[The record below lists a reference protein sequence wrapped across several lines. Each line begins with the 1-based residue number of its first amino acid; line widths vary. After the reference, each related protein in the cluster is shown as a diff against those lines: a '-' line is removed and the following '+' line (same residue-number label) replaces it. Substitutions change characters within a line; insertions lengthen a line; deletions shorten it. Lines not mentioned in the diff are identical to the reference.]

1 MDTWIEIRR
10 KARLCHANA
19 LKKSEGDR
27 RAKAI
32 IDAAIADLDLEVR
45 YYEPGTL
52 FDEGVFGSLD
62 RLARVVNVAKK
73 QSREN
78 EKRSL
83 EDEQVV
89 IAHEIGHYIL
99 HTDPINEVTI
109 RSNNLGGDPV
119 DGAAGKVE
127 GYSPRERKE
136 LQADIFA
143 GEFLC
148 PSDWLREE
156 YVAHGNR
163 PKAIASELGLPPTLV
178 MNQVIRALL
187 LPPLRPA
194 AVKLPPVAVA
204 LDSSQQ
210 TAATWNQG
218 PLLVD
223 AGPGT
228 GKTRTLVHRVKYCLK
243 NGASPASI
251 LALTFSNKAAEEM
264 GERLATMDADAAVQM
279 WVGTFHSF
287 GLEIITKWPSAIGR
301 SGKVKILDEA
311 AALKLLEDNLE
322 KLPLQYY
329 QNLYEPAYELV
340 HVLRAIS
347 RCKDELISPGHYKNE
362 AQQALDDAVRIGNEE
377 GQELALRALEI
388 AAIYEAYEQ
397 LLQEADAVDFGD
409 LVSLAVSIVEMNADT
424 RNYIAQFKHILV
436 DEYQDVNLASARLLQ
451 AIHKAG
457 ALPWVVAD
465 QRQSIYR
472 FRGAE
477 PTNVERFQSEFNG
490 GRHPLSNNYRSFSPV
505 VRTFES
511 FSASMGESGA
521 MTGAW
526 EANRAAGGQVLMTVA
541 PHVTAE
547 GESIRDKIET
557 FRAAGI
563 PYIDQ
568 AILARTHLTLARI
581 TGVLEKLGVP
591 LLYMGDLFERSE
603 IRDLLSLIGLGSERG
618 DIGFARVAALPD
630 YQVGRED
637 ALCVLQWV
645 NANQVTLHDAL
656 GRVEEIPDISVAG
669 RVGLTLISQ
678 HLSGLE
684 HASPWTLLTTWLF
697 ERSGYLS
704 PLLASNDVIARQKLI
719 AIYQLLKV
727 CGEQGGVGAEG
738 RKQFLARIRRIEALN
753 QDTAYR
759 AVSSEATDIDAVRVM
774 TLHGSKGLEFGA
786 VHFPALATA
795 YMPTNRHP
803 IHCHPPQSLSHL
815 VMQPSAHDAEEEC
828 LFFVG
833 LSRARDYLSLSRA
846 EKYTASRKSSP
857 SKFLDGIGRSITSIR
872 YDGSGILFEPDITLS
887 PQQKRD
893 TYPERDLSTYMKCPA
908 RYRYEIV
915 ERLRGGRDESPYL
928 RFHSCVYAT
937 VGWLESACMNGHSAD
952 LSAGLARLNADWEK
966 KGPVGH
972 GFEAYYRRAAERMVQ
987 VLCEAMAAEKA
998 TYASSEWLVPV
1009 GNSRISIRPDRV
1021 LITPDGVVH
1030 VQRIRTGR
1038 KTKSEPDD
1046 PIYSLLRRGAEIY
1059 HPGEILSIETFYLST
1074 SEVVSVAEKGVD
1086 RQLEKYADMIISIE
1100 NGDFQPKPSQRNC
1113 PNCAS
1118 YFTCGTA

>member
-1 MDTWIEIRR
+1 MDTWIDIRR
-10 KARLCHANA
+10 KARSCH
-19 LKKSEGDR
+19 
-27 RAKAI
+27 
-32 IDAAIADLDLEVR
+32 DAALTISNGNRHSKALIAAALQNLDLEIR

-52 FDEGVFGSLD
+52 FNVGVFGSLD
-62 RLARVVNVAKK
+62 RPSGLVNVAKN
-73 QSREN
+73 QSSE
-78 EKRSL
+78 E
-83 EDEQVV
+83 EQVV
-89 IAHEIGHYIL
+89 IAHEIGHYNL

-156 YVAHGNR
+156 YVMKGKR
-163 PKAIASELGLPPTLV
+163 PREIACELGLPPNLV
-178 MNQVIRALL
+178 TNQAIRALL

-194 AVKLPPVAVA
+194 PKKPLPIAVA
-204 LDSSQQ
+204 LDPSQR
-210 TAATWNQG
+210 TAATWNKG
-218 PLLVD
+218 ALLVD

-228 GKTRTLVHRVKYCLK
+228 GKTRTLIHRIKHCLE

-251 LALTFSNKAAEEM
+251 LALTFSNRAAEEM
-264 GERLATMDADAAVQM
+264 SERLAAMDSDAAVQM

-287 GLEIITKWPSAIGR
+287 GLEIITKWPSTIGR
-301 SGKVKILDEA
+301 SDKVKILDEA
-311 AALKLLEDNLE
+311 AALKLLEDNLA
-322 KLPLQYY
+322 KLPLHYY

-340 HVLRAIS
+340 HVLKAIS
-347 RCKDELISPGHYKNE
+347 RCKDELVSPDYYRAE
-362 AQQALDDAVRIGNEE
+362 AQKALDDAVRLGDEE
-377 GQELALRALEI
+377 AQELAARALEI
-388 AAIYEAYEQ
+388 AATYEVYEQ
-397 LLQEADAVDFGD
+397 LLQEEDCVDFGD
-409 LVSLAVSIVEMNADT
+409 LVSLAICVIEKNTDAK
-424 RNYIAQFKHILV
+424 NYIAQFKHILV

-477 PTNVERFQSEFNG
+477 PTNVERFSSEFNG
-490 GRHPLSNNYRSFSPV
+490 TRHSLSNNYRSFSPI

-511 FSASMGESGA
+511 FSAAMGAQGTMA
-521 MTGAW
+521 GKW
-526 EANRAAGGQVLMTVA
+526 EANRAAGGRAIMTVA

-547 GESIRDKIET
+547 GESIRDMIEA
-557 FRAAGI
+557 FVAAGI
-563 PYIDQ
+563 PYSDQ
-568 AILARTHLTLARI
+568 AVLARTHLTLARI

-603 IRDLLSLIGLGSERG
+603 IRDLLSLIGLGSESG
-618 DIGFARVAALPD
+618 SIGFARVAALPE
-630 YQVGRED
+630 YRVARTD
-637 ALCVLQWV
+637 ALAVLQWV
-645 NANQVTLHDAL
+645 NANHVTLHDAL
-656 GRVEEIPDISVAG
+656 SRVEEIPDISGAG
-669 RVGLTLISQ
+669 KVGLTLIGQ
-678 HLSGLE
+678 HLFGLE
-684 HASPWTLLTTWLF
+684 NASPWTLLTTWLF
-697 ERSGYLS
+697 ERTEYLS
-704 PLLASNDVIARQKLI
+704 PLLTSNDAVARQKLI

-727 CGEQGGVGAEG
+727 CGEQGGIGAEG

-786 VHFPALATA
+786 VHFPALATS

-846 EKYTASRKSSP
+846 ERYTASRKSNP
-857 SKFLDGIGRSITSIR
+857 SKFLDSISRNVTSAR
-872 YDGSGILFEPDITLS
+872 YAGSGISFESDVTLF
-887 PQQKRD
+887 PQQGRD
-893 TYPERDLSTYMKCPA
+893 TYPERDLSTYLKCPA
-908 RYRYEIV
+908 RYRYEIL
-915 ERLRGGRDESPYL
+915 EHLRGGRDESPYL

-937 VGWLESACMNGHSAD
+937 VGWLEAERMAGHPVN
-952 LSAGLARLNADWEK
+952 LSAGLARLNTDWEK
-966 KGPVGH
+966 RGPVGH
-972 GFEAYYRRAAERMVQ
+972 GFEVYYRRAAERMVQ
-987 VLCEAMAAEKA
+987 VLCEAIAAEKG
-998 TYASSEWLVPV
+998 TYATAEWLIPV
-1009 GNSRISIRPDRV
+1009 GNRKVSIKPDRV
-1021 LITPDGVVH
+1021 LVTPTGVVH
-1030 VQRIRTGR
+1030 VHRIRTGR

-1046 PIYSLLRRGAEIY
+1046 PIYALLRRGAEIF
-1059 HPGEILSIETFYLST
+1059 HPGNTVSVETLYLST
-1074 SEVVSVAEKGVD
+1074 SELVPVD
-1086 RQLEKYADMIISIE
+1086 GKNVDKQLGKYSDAIASIE

-1113 PNCAS
+1113 PNCSA

>member
-19 LKKSEGDR
+19 LKKSKGDR
-27 RAKAI
+27 HAKAI

-52 FDEGVFGSLD
+52 FNEGVFGSLD
-62 RLARVVNVAKK
+62 RFAKLINVAKK
-73 QSREN
+73 QSP
-78 EKRSL
+78 

-89 IAHEIGHYIL
+89 IAHEIGHFNL

-156 YVAHGNR
+156 YVTHGKR
-163 PKAIASELGLPPTLV
+163 PKAIAGELGLPPDLV

-187 LPPLRPA
+187 LPALRPA
-194 AVKLPPVAVA
+194 AVRPPPVAVA
-204 LDSSQQ
+204 LDPSQQ
-210 TAATWNQG
+210 TAATWNKG

-228 GKTRTLVHRVKYCLK
+228 GKTRTLVHRIKHCLE
-243 NGASPASI
+243 NGSSPASI

-264 GERLATMDADAAVQM
+264 GERLAAMDADAAVQM

-287 GLEIITKWPSAIGR
+287 GLEIITKWPSTIGR

-322 KLPLQYY
+322 KLPLHYY

-347 RCKDELISPGHYKNE
+347 RCKDELISPGHYKNA

-377 GQELALRALEI
+377 DQELASRALEI

-397 LLQEADAVDFGD
+397 LLQKADSVDFGD
-409 LVSLAVSIVEMNADT
+409 LVSLAVHIIETNADT

-451 AIHKAG
+451 AIHKGG

-477 PTNVERFQSEFNG
+477 PTNVGRFQSEFNG
-490 GRHPLSNNYRSFSPV
+490 SRHSLSNNYRSFSPV

-511 FSASMGESGA
+511 FSASMGGRGA

-526 EANRAAGGQVLMTVA
+526 EANRAAGGQISMTVA
-541 PHVTAE
+541 PHVAAE
-547 GESIRDKIET
+547 GESIRDKIEI

-563 PYIDQ
+563 PYSDQ

-618 DIGFARVAALPD
+618 NIGFARVAALPD
-630 YQVGRED
+630 YQVERSD
-637 ALCVLQWV
+637 ALCVLRWA

-656 GRVEEIPDISVAG
+656 GRVDEIPDISVAG
-669 RVGLTLISQ
+669 KVGLTLIGQ

-684 HASPWTLLTTWLF
+684 HASPCGLLTTWLF

-704 PLLASNDVIARQKLI
+704 PLLASNGAVARQELI

-727 CGEQGGVGAEG
+727 CGEQGGVGVEG
-738 RKQFLARIRRIEALN
+738 RKHFLARIRRIEALN

-759 AVSSEATDIDAVRVM
+759 AVSSEAADIDAVRVM

-786 VHFPALATA
+786 VHFPALATR
-795 YMPTNRHP
+795 YMPISRQP

-815 VMQPSAHDAEEEC
+815 VMQPPAHDAEEEC

-846 EKYTASRKSSP
+846 ERYTASQKSTP
-857 SKFLDGIGRSITSIR
+857 SKFLDSISRNVTSTR
-872 YDGSGILFEPDITLS
+872 YDGSGISFALDIALF
-887 PQQKRD
+887 PQQGRD
-893 TYPERDLSTYMKCPA
+893 TYPEEDLSTYMKCPA

-928 RFHSCVYAT
+928 GFHSCVYAT
-937 VGWLESACMNGHSAD
+937 VGWLESERMEGRPVD
-952 LSAGLARLNADWEK
+952 LSAGLSRLNADWK
-966 KGPVGH
+966 KRGPVGH
-972 GFEAYYRRAAERMVQ
+972 GFEAYYRRAAEGMVQ
-987 VLCEAMAAEKA
+987 VLCEAIAAEKA
-998 TYASSEWLVPV
+998 TYASAEWLVPV

-1021 LITPDGVVH
+1021 LVTPDGVVH

-1059 HPGEILSIETFYLST
+1059 HPRKILSIETFYLST
-1074 SEVVSVAEKGVD
+1074 SEIVPVTGKNVD
-1086 RQLEKYADMIISIE
+1086 KQLSEYADSITSIE
-1100 NGDFQPKPSQRNC
+1100 KGDFQPKPSQRKC
-1113 PNCAS
+1113 PNCAT

>member
-10 KARLCHANA
+10 KARLCHAKA
-19 LKKSEGDR
+19 LKRSKGDR
-27 RAKAI
+27 HAKAI
-32 IDAAIADLDLEVR
+32 VDAAIEDLDLEVR
-45 YYEPGTL
+45 YYGPGTL
-52 FDEGVFGSLD
+52 FNEGIFGSLD
-62 RLARVVNVAKK
+62 SSSQLVNVATG
-73 QSREN
+73 QN
-78 EKRSL
+78 P

-89 IAHEIGHYIL
+89 IAHEIGHYNL
-99 HTDPINEVTI
+99 HTDPTNEVTI

-156 YVAHGNR
+156 YVTHGKR
-163 PKAIASELGLPPTLV
+163 PKVIAGELGLPPNLV
-178 MNQVIRALL
+178 MNQVIRSLL
-187 LPPLRPA
+187 LPPLRHAP
-194 AVKLPPVAVA
+194 VKPPSVAVA
-204 LDSSQQ
+204 LDPSQQ
-210 TAATWNQG
+210 TAATWDKG

-228 GKTRTLVHRVKYCLK
+228 GKTRTLVHRIKHCLE
-243 NGASPASI
+243 NGSSPASI

-264 GERLATMDADAAVQM
+264 RERLAAMDADAAVQI

-287 GLEIITKWPSAIGR
+287 GLEIITKWPSTIGR
-301 SGKVKILDEA
+301 SDKVKILDEA

-322 KLPLQYY
+322 RLPLQYY

-347 RCKDELISPGHYKNE
+347 RCKDELIAPSHYKKE
-362 AQQALDDAVRIGNEE
+362 AQQALDHAVRIGDEDA
-377 GQELALRALEI
+377 QELAARTLEI
-388 AAIYEAYEQ
+388 AAIYEIYEQ
-397 LLQEADAVDFGD
+397 LLQETDSVDFGD
-409 LVSLAVSIVEMNADT
+409 LVSLAIYVIETNADAK
-424 RNYIAQFKHILV
+424 NYIAKYKHVLV

-451 AIHKAG
+451 AIHNAG

-477 PTNVERFQSEFNG
+477 PTNVERFPSEFNG
-490 GRHPLSNNYRSFSPV
+490 TRHSLTNNYRSFSPV

-511 FSASMGESGA
+511 FSASMGGKGA
-521 MTGAW
+521 MTGKW
-526 EANRAAGGQVLMTVA
+526 KANRAAGGQAIMTVA
-541 PHVTAE
+541 PHITAE
-547 GESIRDKIET
+547 GESIRDKIEA
-557 FRAAGI
+557 FLAAGI
-563 PYIDQ
+563 PYGDQ
-568 AILARTHLTLARI
+568 AVLARTHLTLARI
-581 TGVLEKLGVP
+581 TFVLEKLGVP

-618 DIGFARVAALPD
+618 SIGFARVAALPD
-630 YQVGRED
+630 YQVDRKD
-637 ALCVLQWV
+637 ALGVLQWV
-645 NANQVTLHDAL
+645 DANQVTLHDAL
-656 GRVEEIPDISVAG
+656 SRVEEIPDISSAG
-669 RVGLTLISQ
+669 KVGLTLIGQ

-704 PLLASNDVIARQKLI
+704 PLLTSNDAVARQKLI

-727 CGEQGGVGAEG
+727 CSEQGGIGAEG

-786 VHFPALATA
+786 VHFPALATT

-803 IHCHPPQSLSHL
+803 IHCHPPQSLAHL
-815 VMQPSAHDAEEEC
+815 VMQPPAHDAEEEC

-846 EKYTASRKSSP
+846 ERYTASRKSSP
-857 SKFLDGIGRSITSIR
+857 SKFLDSISLNVTSTR
-872 YDGSGILFEPDITLS
+872 YDGSGISFVPDVILF
-887 PQQKRD
+887 PQQGRD

-908 RYRYEIV
+908 RYRYEIL
-915 ERLRGGRDESPYL
+915 ELLRGGRDESPYL

-937 VGWLESACMNGHSAD
+937 VGWLEAERMAGRPVG
-952 LSAGLARLNADWEK
+952 LSAGLSRLNADWEK
-966 KGPVGH
+966 RGPVGH

-987 VLCEAMAAEKA
+987 VLCEAIAAEKG
-998 TYASSEWLVPV
+998 TYASAEWLVPI
-1009 GNSRISIRPDRV
+1009 GNSRVSIRPDRV
-1021 LITPDGVVH
+1021 LVTPDGVVH

-1038 KTKSEPDD
+1038 KTKSEPEDT
-1046 PIYSLLRRGAEIY
+1046 IYALLRRGAEIH
-1059 HPGEILSIETFYLST
+1059 HPGKALSVETFYLST
-1074 SEVVSVAEKGVD
+1074 SEIVPVAGKNVD
-1086 RQLEKYADMIISIE
+1086 KQLGKYAEAIASIE
-1100 NGDFQPKPSQRNC
+1100 NGDFQPDPSQRKC
-1113 PNCAS
+1113 PNCAA

>member
-1 MDTWIEIRR
+1 MDSWIEIRR
-10 KARLCHANA
+10 KARLCHANT
-19 LKKSEGDR
+19 LNRSKGGR
-27 RAKAI
+27 HTKAI
-32 IDAAIADLDLEVR
+32 IDAAIEDLDLEVR

-52 FDEGVFGSLD
+52 FNEGVFGSLD
-62 RLARVVNVAKK
+62 RSAKLINVAKK
-73 QSREN
+73 QSP
-78 EKRSL
+78 

-99 HTDPINEVTI
+99 HTDPMNEVTI

-127 GYSPRERKE
+127 GYSPREKME

-156 YVAHGNR
+156 YVTHGKR
-163 PKAIASELGLPPTLV
+163 PNKIAGELGLPPTLV

-187 LPPLRPA
+187 LPPLRSAP
-194 AVKLPPVAVA
+194 VKPPPVAVA
-204 LDSSQQ
+204 LDPSQQ
-210 TAATWNQG
+210 TAATWNKG

-228 GKTRTLVHRVKYCLK
+228 GKTRTLVHRIKHCLE
-243 NGASPASI
+243 NGSSPASI

-264 GERLATMDADAAVQM
+264 GERLAAMDADAAVQM
-279 WVGTFHSF
+279 WVGTFHAF
-287 GLEIITKWPSAIGR
+287 GLEVITKWPSSIGR

-322 KLPLQYY
+322 KLPLHYY

-347 RCKDELISPGHYKNE
+347 RCKDELISPGHYKKE
-362 AQQALDDAVRIGNEE
+362 AQQALDEAERNGDEE
-377 GQELALRALEI
+377 VQELAARALEI
-388 AAIYEAYEQ
+388 AAIYEVYEQ
-397 LLQEADAVDFGD
+397 LLQEADSVDFGD
-409 LVSLAVSIVEMNADT
+409 LVSLAVYVVETNTDT
-424 RNYIAQFKHILV
+424 KNYIAQFKHILV

-477 PTNVERFQSEFNG
+477 PTNVERFPSEFNG
-490 GRHPLSNNYRSFSPV
+490 TRHSLSNNYRSFSPL

-511 FSASMGESGA
+511 FSASMGGKGT
-521 MTGAW
+521 MTGNW
-526 EANRAAGGQVLMTVA
+526 QANRAAGGQAIMTVT

-547 GESIRDKIET
+547 GESIKDKIEM
-557 FRAAGI
+557 FLAAGI
-563 PYIDQ
+563 PYSDQ

-618 DIGFARVAALPD
+618 NIGFARVAALPD
-630 YQVGRED
+630 YQVDKKD
-637 ALCVLQWV
+637 ALGVLQWV
-645 NANQVTLHDAL
+645 DANHVKLHDAL
-656 GRVEEIPDISVAG
+656 SRVEEIPGISVAG
-669 RVGLTLISQ
+669 RVGLTLVGQ

-684 HASPWTLLTTWLF
+684 HASPWKLLTTWLF
-697 ERSGYLS
+697 ERSGYLTS
-704 PLLASNDVIARQKLI
+704 LLISNDAVARQKLI

-727 CGEQGGVGAEG
+727 CSEQGGIGAEG

-753 QDTAYR
+753 QDTSYR

-786 VHFPALATA
+786 VHFPALATR
-795 YMPTNRHP
+795 YMPISRQR
-803 IHCHPPQSLSHL
+803 IHCHPPQSLAHL
-815 VMQPSAHDAEEEC
+815 VMQPPAHDAEEEC

-846 EKYTASRKSSP
+846 ERYTASQKSNP
-857 SKFLDGIGRSITSIR
+857 SKFLDSISRNVSSTR
-872 YDGSGILFEPDITLS
+872 YDGSGISFAPDVILF
-887 PQQKRD
+887 PQQGRD
-893 TYPERDLSTYMKCPA
+893 IYPERDISMFMKCPA
-908 RYRYEIV
+908 RYRYKIV
-915 ERLRGGRDESPYL
+915 ERLRGGQDESPYL

-937 VGWLESACMNGHSAD
+937 VGWLESEHMERRPVN
-952 LSAGLARLNADWEK
+952 LSAGLSRLHADWK
-966 KGPVGH
+966 KRGPVGH
-972 GFEAYYRRAAERMVQ
+972 GFEVYYRRAAEKMVE
-987 VLCEAMAAEKA
+987 VLCKAIAAEKG
-998 TYASSEWLVPV
+998 TYASAEWLVPV
-1009 GNSRISIRPDRV
+1009 GNRRVSIRPDRV
-1021 LITPDGVVH
+1021 LVTPDGVVH

-1038 KTKSEPDD
+1038 KTKSEPED
-1046 PIYSLLRRGAEIY
+1046 PIYALLRRGAEIH
-1059 HPGEILSIETFYLST
+1059 HPGKCLSVETFYLST
-1074 SEVVSVAEKGVD
+1074 SDIVPVAGKNVD
-1086 RQLEKYADMIISIE
+1086 KHLGEYADAINSIE
-1100 NGDFQPKPSQRNC
+1100 NGNFQPDPSQRKC
-1113 PNCAS
+1113 PNCAA